1 MSRRRPRFESL
12 ESRELLA
19 AAAVD
24 AWVTPVVFSD
34 AFFYAAA
41 DSEHGTE
48 LWKSDGTEQGTALL
62 KDLRAGAGGSEISQL
77 TPCGS
82 TLFFTANDGSKGVE
96 LWKTNGTASGTVLVK
111 DICSGPD
118 KLTAV
123 GSTLFFIA
131 DDGVNGTELWKSD
144 GTASGTVMVKDI
156 WNGVNSG
163 CGWSSELCAVGN
175 TLFFSAQT
183 AEGNYELW
191 KSDGTANGT
200 VLVKEIR
207 SGVVGSYP
215 AQMIAVG
222 NTLFFTAD
230 DGGTGTELWKSDG
243 TASGTVLVKD
253 IRPGSSGS
261 TPTNVVVSG
270 STIYFSANDGTHGFE
285 LWKSDGT
292 ASATVLVKD
301 IYSGSTGSSPTEL
314 TVMGNAVFFAANN
327 GTNGTELWKT
337 DGTSGGTVLV
347 ADIRNGVNGSNPGRF
362 AVVGNTLYF
371 TASDGASGIEL
382 WKSNGT
388 TGGTTLVKDIRPGS
402 VGSNP
407 IHLTPYK
414 EQLLFAASDEYDANQ
429 LFKSNGTESGTSRVT
444 PYKIRPTAKIA
455 NAAGLSVR
463 EGCSLQLSA
472 TGSVDPAGE
481 GLVYLWDFLNT
492 GKYTEYQNDTVWFD
506 AGKLNGKPGRSQAI
520 RLKVRDAE
528 GTESEVVTANVSIF
542 DVMPTYQVNQPS
554 ELVAGRFAQWE
565 FAANDTISDPIIKWA
580 INWGDGSE
588 TVVNGG
594 PLSRIFDTHFYRESK
609 SYTITIKTTDIDGV
623 ESSAKLGIYVT
634 PQPTVQQAASHEIP
648 AAELYTHN
656 ADYGSK
662 PWEDTTIVKTNADDT
677 MRLRQMLD
685 LDQSRESKA
694 ATSVADFIWADDGSL
709 FADWIDF
716 ANEWDSYERTN
727 VFEEELL
734 KDLVLI
740 E

>member
-1 MSRRRPRFESL
+1 MSRRRPRFETL
-12 ESRELLA
+12 ESRELLTA
-19 AAAVD
+19 STVD
-24 AWVTPVVFSD
+24 SWVMPVVFND

-62 KDLRAGAGGSEISQL
+62 KDLRAGTSGSEISQL

-111 DICSGPD
+111 DICSG
-118 KLTAV
+118 T
-123 GSTLFFIA
+123 
-131 DDGVNGTELWKSD
+131 
-144 GTASGTVMVKDI
+144 
-156 WNGVNSG
+156 
-163 CGWSSELCAVGN
+163 
-175 TLFFSAQT
+175 
-183 AEGNYELW
+183 
-191 KSDGTANGT
+191 
-200 VLVKEIR
+200 
-207 SGVVGSYP
+207 
-215 AQMIAVG
+215 
-222 NTLFFTAD
+222 
-230 DGGTGTELWKSDG
+230 
-243 TASGTVLVKD
+243 
-253 IRPGSSGS
+253 
-261 TPTNVVVSG
+261 
-270 STIYFSANDGTHGFE
+270 
-285 LWKSDGT
+285 
-292 ASATVLVKD
+292 
-301 IYSGSTGSSPTEL
+301 TGSSPTEL

-429 LFKSNGTESGTSRVT
+429 LFKSNGTESDTSRVT

-455 NAAGLSVR
+455 NTTGLSVR

-472 TGSVDPAGE
+472 TGSTDPVGE
-481 GLVYLWDFLNT
+481 GLVYLWDFQNT
-492 GKYTEYQNDTVWFD
+492 GKYTEYQNSTVWFD
-506 AGKLNGKPGRSQAI
+506 AEKLNGKPSQNQAI

-528 GTESEVVTANVSIF
+528 GTESEVVTANVSIL
-542 DVMPTYQVNQPS
+542 DVMPTYQVSQPS

-565 FAANDTISDPIIKWA
+565 FAANDTASDPIMKWA

-623 ESSAKLGIYVT
+623 ESSAKLGIYVKL
-634 PQPTVQQAASHEIP
+634 PPAVQQAASHEIP

-656 ADYGSK
+656 ADYSSK
-662 PWEDTTIVKTNADDT
+662 SWEDTTIAKTNADDT

-694 ATSVADFIWADDGSL
+694 ATSVVDFIWADDGSL
-709 FADWIDF
+709 FVDWIDF
-716 ANEWDSYERTN
+716 ANEWDSYERTD

-740 E
+740 G